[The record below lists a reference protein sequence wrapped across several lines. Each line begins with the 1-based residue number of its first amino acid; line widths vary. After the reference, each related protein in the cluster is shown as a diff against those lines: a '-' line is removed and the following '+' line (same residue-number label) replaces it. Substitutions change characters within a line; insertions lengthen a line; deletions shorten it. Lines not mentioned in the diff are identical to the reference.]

1 LDSAITPDHGIAAF
15 DLEGGD
21 LECVSESASLEIVA
35 GSLMD
40 RVRGRGDGSAFSA
53 QNEFGAGRKPAQA
66 FPKGEPVS
74 LPGRESLDHQVE
86 RALGGKAFDLRL
98 GGGWEHPI
106 TLALP
111 VS

>member
-1 LDSAITPDHGIAAF
+1 MGFATAPDRGIAAF
-15 DLEGGD
+15 DLECDD
-21 LECVSESASLEIVA
+21 LECGSESAALEIVA

-40 RVRGRGDGSAFSA
+40 RVHGRGDGSAFSA

-66 FPKGEPVS
+66 FPNGEPVG

-98 GGGWEHPI
+98 VGGWQDR
-106 TLALP
+106 
-111 VS
+111 